1 MLGRKFSVPSSGLES
16 SSATQSTNGDPGK
29 KISVQKQNEIKLKLT
44 SGPRQLRDHE
54 LSYFGVGSSS
64 NKSPPAFHSNKQLSA
79 SFSEKH
85 SNTSL
90 FSTPNYPTVIQKP
103 TPVVETPKKP
113 ALTAIERAGQI
124 LDETRKYSERPDL
137 LRHSPNVD
145 KKKYITPMIKDVKFD
160 SKASIEPIYENLKD
174 PSYLTYMQR
183 VKLKR
188 DEEMLEELARDA
200 DEILNVRILNS
211 ILVPLIIIISL
222 PVRY

>member
-1 MLGRKFSVPSSGLES
+1 MLGRKLSCTVPATAASSE
-16 SSATQSTNGDPGK
+16 PGK

-54 LSYFGVGSSS
+54 LSYFGVGSPTSPSS
-64 NKSPPAFHSNKQLSA
+64 NKASPFHSNKHLSS
-79 SFSEKH
+79 SFNEKH

-90 FSTPNYPTVIQKP
+90 FSTNYPLAQKAAAVTVEEAP
-103 TPVVETPKKP
+103 RKKP
-113 ALTAIERAGQI
+113 MTAIERAGQI

-137 LRHSPNVD
+137 LRHSPNVE
-145 KKKYITPMIKDVKFD
+145 KRQYITPMIKDVKFD

-188 DEEMLEELARDA
+188 DEELLEELARDA
-200 DEILNVRILNS
+200 DEILNVS
-211 ILVPLIIIISL
+211 G
-222 PVRY
+222 

>member
-1 MLGRKFSVPSSGLES
+1 MLGRKLSCTVP
-16 SSATQSTNGDPGK
+16 ATYSTGTAASEPGK

-54 LSYFGVGSSS
+54 LSYFGVGSPTSPSS
-64 NKSPPAFHSNKQLSA
+64 STTSSKTSPFHSNKQLSS
-79 SFSEKH
+79 SFNEKH

-90 FSTPNYPTVIQKP
+90 FSTNYPLGQKA
-103 TPVVETPKKP
+103 TPAKVEEAPRKKP
-113 ALTAIERAGQI
+113 MTAIERAGQI

-137 LRHSPNVD
+137 LRHSPNVE
-145 KKKYITPMIKDVKFD
+145 KKQYITPMIKDVKFD

-188 DEEMLEELARDA
+188 DEELLEELARDA
-200 DEILNVRILNS
+200 DEILNVSERCCWLRDLMN
-211 ILVPLIIIISL
+211 
-222 PVRY
+222 